1 LVKGLDACGEVAW
14 ALDAQRTL
22 IYLNR
27 AAQAW
32 LSVGDDSLL
41 GRVCHPGSEIGSRVD
56 ALTSCLSPP
65 AGLGVGEALTL
76 TVCPPDGVAKRVRIL
91 RWGESPG
98 GMYLAWGGASDR
110 PSESVEAWDASR
122 MRDWLAAWR
131 QGQLDLGGALTAGA
145 SPSAVRLRGQIS
157 IAATTRQP
165 FAIVGPTGCGGER
178 IARRIHA
185 HSSTGAEGGSRLGAV
200 ANDDPFVVV
209 DMPLMDAELLAAT
222 LSPAAAHLA
231 GNPPGAVTL
240 LLRGVDESPIEIQ
253 DGVIE
258 FAARW
263 GESLRVVGLFR
274 TEVAGGLK
282 AGQVSVAM
290 GLAMSLLEIRIDP
303 LASRIADLPLIA
315 TALVDRRHA
324 AGEGIG
330 ERLGR
335 AATDRLLGY
344 PWPENFDELDAAL
357 RQAVAASR
365 SAVIGADDL
374 PLAIRT
380 YRPRA
385 TSPRGVITE
394 GLDESLRR
402 FEFERISAAVEL
414 CGGNRSEAARRLGIS
429 RARLIRRLGETSAGQ
444 AANGGPTAGPAAS

>member
-32 LSVGDDSLL
+32 LKVSDDSLL
-41 GRVCHPGSEIGSRVD
+41 GRVCHPGNEIDSRVD
-56 ALTSCLSPP
+56 ELISCLSPP
-65 AGLGVGEALTL
+65 AGLGVGEALAV
-76 TVCPPDGVAKRVRIL
+76 TVCPPDGDAKRVRII
-91 RWGESPG
+91 RWGEPPG
-98 GMYLAWGGASDR
+98 GMYLAWGGAVDR
-110 PSESVEAWDASR
+110 PDESLESWDASR
-122 MRDWLAAWR
+122 VRDWLSEWR
-131 QGQLDLGGALTAGA
+131 RRRLDLGGPLTAGT
-145 SPSAVRLRGQIS
+145 SPSAVRLRGQIL

-165 FAIVGPTGCGGER
+165 LAIVGPTGCGGEV
-178 IARRIHA
+178 IAHLIHA
-185 HSSTGAEGGSRLGAV
+185 RSSTGATLRPGPGGGAS
-200 ANDDPFVVV
+200 DDAFVVV
-209 DMPLMDAELLAAT
+209 DMPLMDAELLEAT

-231 GNPPGAVTL
+231 GNPPSAVTL

-263 GESLRVVGLFR
+263 GESLRLIGLFR
-274 TEVAGGLK
+274 GEVAAGLISGG
-282 AGQVSVAM
+282 VSAAM

-303 LASRIADLPLIA
+303 LASRTADLPVIA

-335 AATDRLLGY
+335 AAIDRLLIY
-344 PWPENFDELDAAL
+344 PWPDNFDELDAAL
-357 RQAVAASR
+357 RQAVAVSR

-380 YRPRA
+380 YRPRVTPPRA
-385 TSPRGVITE
+385 TITE

-444 AANGGPTAGPAAS
+444 AADDGPTEGLASS